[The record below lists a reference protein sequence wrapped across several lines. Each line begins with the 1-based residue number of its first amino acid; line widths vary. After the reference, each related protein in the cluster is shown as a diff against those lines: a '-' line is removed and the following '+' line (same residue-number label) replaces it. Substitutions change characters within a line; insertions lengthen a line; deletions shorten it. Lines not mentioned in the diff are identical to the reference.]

1 MEPVTQNYF
10 VGIDG
15 GGTKCKARLENE
27 QGELLGEGLSGP
39 CNPAQSADTAFA
51 SIIEATSLALDAA
64 AIPATKISDLN
75 VCLGL
80 AGVNVPRY
88 RQTAQSWILPFKRTH
103 ITTDLHI
110 ACLGAHAGKDGA
122 IIITGTGS
130 SALASVA
137 GNLTS
142 IGGHGFPLGDKA
154 GGAWLGLQAL
164 QYTLEALDSLVP
176 PSRLVTD
183 MCEALGTDEPQ
194 EIVGKSLH
202 YKSSDFG
209 KFAPVVVTCAN
220 DNDPVALAIV
230 NEGKQYLIE
239 VISHLDKL
247 GAERISLIGGLS
259 SQWAQWL
266 PENIRQRLQAP
277 MCPPEFGAVSLIKH
291 LVKEC

>member
-1 MEPVTQNYF
+1 MTQNYF
-10 VGIDG
+10 VGVDG

-51 SIIEATSLALDAA
+51 SIIEATTLALEAA
-64 AIPATKISDLN
+64 SMSATKISNLN

-80 AGVNVPRY
+80 AGVNVTRY
-88 RQTAQSWILPFKRTH
+88 REIAQSWIFPFKRTH

-110 ACLGAHAGKDGA
+110 ACLGAHAGQDGA

-130 SALASVA
+130 SALASLS

-176 PSRLVTD
+176 SSRLVTD
-183 MCEALGTDEPQ
+183 MCEALGTNDPQ
-194 EIVGKSLH
+194 AIVGKSLH
-202 YKSSDFG
+202 FKSSDFG
-209 KFAPVVVTCAN
+209 KFAPIVVKCAKGS
-220 DNDPVALAIV
+220 DPVALSIV
-230 NEGKQYLIE
+230 NEGKQYLSG
-239 VISHLDKL
+239 VISQLEEL
-247 GAERISLIGGLS
+247 GAKRISMIGGLS
-259 SQWAQWL
+259 SQWAEWL
-266 PENIRQRLQAP
+266 PDNIQQRLQPAK
-277 MCPPEFGAVSLIKH
+277 CSPEFGAISLIKD